1 MFWASTQA
9 SMAGGRRQRLRRR
22 RRLSQRTLRR
32 CLGGGN
38 KPSSLETK
46 HSSAASLVEV
56 RESMAAKLAIHAPI
70 YTVAMLVVEENGRPG
85 EKLGHITFVTSN
97 NRMSIG
103 DPWPVQLTV
112 CSVILHFQAN
122 RLISPW
128 LTLIKLFTSTGPMRA
143 LRCNCNKSSASKQG
157 AHIRVVHPCPNFPS
171 PERTYSPRK
180 PIILKPA
187 SQIPRLLFIKA
198 IHDTMDVKN
207 RIWPSESQCV

>member
-1 MFWASTQA
+1 
-9 SMAGGRRQRLRRR
+9 MAVGRRQRLRRR

-97 NRMSIG
+97 NRMSPG
-103 DPWPVQLTV
+103 DPWLSQL
-112 CSVILHFQAN
+112 SVASVTFQFQGY
-122 RLISPW
+122 RFISPW
-128 LTLIKLFTSTGPMRA
+128 LTSIRRLGHGGEGRGEPHLA
-143 LRCNCNKSSASKQG
+143 SA
-157 AHIRVVHPCPNFPS
+157 
-171 PERTYSPRK
+171 
-180 PIILKPA
+180 
-187 SQIPRLLFIKA
+187 
-198 IHDTMDVKN
+198 DV
-207 RIWPSESQCV
+207 